1 MWHRIKEFHFL
12 NRKASWIGW
21 FVVVHLIQSGLIL
34 FCMMAMGI
42 NPTLVV
48 SVIAAPLWIA
58 VAFSS
63 KFITDKILTNV
74 TN

>member
-1 MWHRIKEFHFL
+1 MWHKLKEFSFL

-21 FVVVHLIQSGLIL
+21 FVVVHLIQSAVIL
-34 FCMMAMGI
+34 FLMMAMGI

>member
-1 MWHRIKEFHFL
+1 MWHRLKEFSFL

-21 FVVVHLIQSGLIL
+21 FVVVHLIQSAIIL
-34 FCMMAMGI
+34 LLMMALGI

-58 VAFSS
+58 VAVSS
-63 KFITDKILTNV
+63 KFITDKIIT
-74 TN
+74 

>member
-1 MWHRIKEFHFL
+1 MWHRLKEFSFL

-21 FVVVHLIQSGLIL
+21 FVVVHLIQSAIIL
-34 FCMMAMGI
+34 LLMMALGI

-63 KFITDKILTNV
+63 KFITDKIIT
-74 TN
+74 

>member
-1 MWHRIKEFHFL
+1 MWHRLKEFSFL

-21 FVVVHLIQSGLIL
+21 FVVVHLIQSAIIL
-34 FCMMAMGI
+34 FLMMALGI

-58 VAFSS
+58 VAFAS
-63 KFITDKILTNV
+63 KFITDKIV

>member
-1 MWHRIKEFHFL
+1 MWHRLKEFSFL

-21 FVVVHLIQSGLIL
+21 FVVVHLIQSAIIL
-34 FCMMAMGI
+34 FLMMAMGI

-58 VAFSS
+58 VAFAS
-63 KFITDKILTNV
+63 KFITDKIV

>member
-1 MWHRIKEFHFL
+1 
-12 NRKASWIGW
+12 
-21 FVVVHLIQSGLIL
+21 
-34 FCMMAMGI
+34 MMALGI

-63 KFITDKILTNV
+63 KFITDKIIT
-74 TN
+74 

>member
-1 MWHRIKEFHFL
+1 MWHRLKEFSFL

-21 FVVVHLIQSGLIL
+21 FVVVHLIQSAVIL
-34 FCMMAMGI
+34 FLMMAMGI

-58 VAFSS
+58 VAFAS
-63 KFITDKILTNV
+63 KFITDKIV